1 QRYWFL
7 NRFDTTSS
15 VDNIPFAV
23 RLSGDLDVAALH
35 TAVLDVLERH
45 ESLRTQY
52 PDSPEGPYQQVLPA
66 SEVALD
72 LTVRDLS
79 AGGQAD
85 VVTVVGE
92 FFGRGFDVT
101 SEVPVDARL
110 FRVADAEYVLA
121 FVVHHVSADGAS
133 MGPLAVDIM
142 TAYTARSAGSAPD
155 WEPLPVQYVDFAL
168 WQRDVLGSESDPDSV
183 AAQQVSFWKRALAEL
198 PDQLALPADRPRPPS
213 QSFRG
218 DTVRF
223 TVDAGLHEGLAEL
236 ARAHQSTLFMV
247 VHSAFA
253 VFLAKLS
260 GSEDIA
266 IGTPIAGRG
275 ERALDP
281 MIGMFVNTLVF
292 RSTVEP
298 SMTFE
303 ELLAQ
308 SRERDLSAF
317 AHADVPFERLVEVL
331 NPVRSTA
338 RNPLFQIGLSFQNL
352 ADSTFELPGLTV
364 SAVDADT
371 ATAKT
376 DLQLSISDQYA
387 PDGSAAELA
396 AEFSYATDLFDRST
410 VDGFVERFVEVLRTV
425 ANDPSVVVGDLD
437 VLTATERRTILR
449 DWNDT
454 AHPVDSE
461 LTLAALFDRRVQ
473 ADPDAIAL
481 IDARESLTYREFD
494 ARINRLARVLIA
506 SGVGPQVTVALA
518 IRRSVEL
525 LVAMY
530 AVTKA
535 GGAYVPI
542 DPDQPAERNTYI
554 LEVAAPALVL
564 GTTGVDIDTGTVPV
578 VSVDTDDRLHRS
590 SAVVSDAPVTDAE
603 RTSPLRAT
611 NTAYVIFTSGST
623 GRPKG
628 VAVSHRAIVNQ
639 LLWQSEH
646 YGLDSTDRV
655 LLKTAATFD
664 LSVWEFW
671 VATISGGA
679 VVIAEAGAQGDAAYL
694 VDLIAER
701 SVTTLHTVPSVL
713 DALVAASAGALPKS
727 LKTILAIGEALPV
740 ATADRA
746 LRASKA
752 RLDNLYGPTE
762 AAVSVTAHRVV
773 RTTGAS
779 VPIGGPEW
787 NTRVYVLD
795 SRLAPVPVGVAG
807 ELYLAGA
814 QLAEGYVARPDLTAE
829 RFVADPFTPGGRLYR
844 TGDLVTWRK
853 DGELEYV
860 GRTDFQVKIR
870 GFRIELGDIDA
881 ALGSLN
887 EVGDVA
893 VLALDDTG
901 LGARL
906 VAYVVPAVGATVDSD
921 RLRTALSGR
930 LPSYMV
936 PSAFV
941 ILDALPRNANGKLDR
956 QALPEPQFEAAQFRA
971 PTNPV
976 EEAVAAVFAEVLSVE
991 RVGLDDDFF
1000 ALGGNSLI
1008 ATQVVSRL
1016 GAALDTQVPVRSIFE
1031 SPTVLSL
1038 ARAVESKVGTGA
1050 RRALTARPRPDVV
1063 PLSMA
1068 QQRMWFLSQFDP
1080 TSAVNNIPVAIRL
1093 SGNVDVDALSSAVRD
1108 VLARHEI
1115 LRTVY
1120 PEVDGRGSQVVLGTA
1135 EAGVTVTVD
1144 DVDADSVEQVLRT
1157 FVSAGFDV
1165 TRAVPVRVRILRVS
1179 ESEYV
1184 LAFVAHHIAADGFS
1198 MGPLTRDVMIAY
1210 TARAAGESPQWA
1222 PLAVQYA
1229 DYTLWQRDV
1238 LGSAD
1243 DPESPLAAQLAYWT
1257 SALAGAPA
1265 QLDLATDRPR
1275 PAVASYR
1282 GAAYNFSIDA
1292 ALQSNIARVARSTNA
1307 TNFMVVHTALAVLLS
1322 AMAGTDDVTIGTP
1335 VAGRGDADLDGLV
1348 GMFVNTLALRT
1359 GVNPAASLREQLAL
1373 VRDADLGAFGHADVP
1388 FERLVDELAPDRSQ
1402 ARHPIFQVMLTFQN
1416 LERQTLTLPELG
1428 VEGIDLGSAFAK
1440 FDLQVTLW
1448 ENVDESG
1455 APAGIDVQFDY
1466 ATDLFDES
1474 TMSALARRLVRVL
1487 GTLVDDPDRIVGD
1500 VDILEDGE
1508 RSRVLEEWNATGH
1521 EVDAGA
1527 TLVSLFESRV
1537 AASPEN
1543 IATSF
1548 GDERVSYREFSDRV
1562 NALARVLVSEGVG
1575 PETVVATAMR
1585 RSVDML
1591 VGVYAVLTAGGA
1603 YVPVDP
1609 DLPAE
1614 RIGYILD
1621 TAAPVVLLTT
1631 ERDGTALRSNVN
1643 RILVDAVDTTGVSA
1657 APMTDA
1663 ERIAPLRP
1671 ADIAYVIFTSGSTGR
1686 PKGVAVSHESIV
1698 NRLLW
1703 MQAEYS
1709 LTESDK
1715 VLQKTPVTFDVSVWE
1730 LFWPLQ
1736 IGAELVIAE
1745 PDGHRDPIYLVST
1758 VAERGITVA
1767 HFVPSLLAVF
1777 ATAEGVSNCTGL
1789 RAVFASGEALP
1800 ASVASALRAA
1810 LPTTELHNLYGPT
1823 EAAVDVT
1830 YHRVVPAD
1838 IASVPIGA
1846 PVWNTRVTVLDA
1858 RLHPVPVGV
1867 PGELYLAGVQLA
1879 RGYLGRADL
1888 TADRFVADP
1897 HGTAG
1902 SRMYRTGD
1910 LVRWNADGELEYLGR
1925 TDFQV
1930 KLRGLRIELGEI
1942 EAALTA
1948 HPSVDQAVVLVRQ
1961 TPSSGE
1967 ILVGY
1972 LVPAAGATIDTDT
1985 VTAAVAASVPEYMVP
2000 AGLVVLDGLPLG
2012 PNGKLDRRALPEPE
2026 FGSDAEYRTASTDTE
2041 RIIAEVFADVLGLD
2055 TVGVDDSFFALGGD
2069 SIVSIQLVS
2078 RAKARGIQFGPR
2090 DVFERKTVAGLA
2102 EIAVTVG
2109 EGSDAVVLEELDG
2122 GGVGWMPLPPF
2133 GVALIERGGGWSRF
2147 HQAVTL
2153 ELPIGIDRA
2162 GILATLNAVID
2173 RHDVVRSTLVHD
2185 DRGWGLDA
2193 AAPGS
2198 VDAGSM
2204 LTEADTDSAATAF
2217 DSAVGTLDP
2226 TAGRMLAFVWVD
2238 RGPTEAG
2245 TLSVIAHHLVID
2257 GVSWRILIPDF
2268 VSAWAQLSA
2277 GAAATLPEVGTSM
2290 RRWTHA
2296 LVDAASS
2303 QARLEELPM
2312 WRRIA
2317 DTEDPV
2323 LGDRPFDPA
2332 RDVVATLGRVDVE
2345 LTPEVTRSLLTT
2357 VPEIF
2362 RGGVADGLLA
2372 GLALAVTK
2380 LRAGQ
2385 GISAPA
2391 TLVQL
2396 EGHGREEAVVPGADL
2411 GRTVGWLTSLFP
2423 VRLDLTGIDV
2433 DAAFTGGPQL
2443 GDAVK
2448 AVKEQMLA
2456 LPERGMGWG
2465 LLRYLNSETAAELAE
2480 LGTGQIS
2487 FNYLGRVNTGEVSDE
2502 MKSLGWLPAAD
2513 NELSAAGDA
2522 DMAANK
2528 TVDINAIVLDTDD
2541 GGVLSAS

>member
-1 QRYWFL
+1 
-7 NRFDTTSS
+7 
-15 VDNIPFAV
+15 
-23 RLSGDLDVAALH
+23 
-35 TAVLDVLERH
+35 
-45 ESLRTQY
+45 
-52 PDSPEGPYQQVLPA
+52 
-66 SEVALD
+66 
-72 LTVRDLS
+72 
-79 AGGQAD
+79 
-85 VVTVVGE
+85 
-92 FFGRGFDVT
+92 
-101 SEVPVDARL
+101 
-110 FRVADAEYVLA
+110 
-121 FVVHHVSADGAS
+121 
-133 MGPLAVDIM
+133 
-142 TAYTARSAGSAPD
+142 
-155 WEPLPVQYVDFAL
+155 
-168 WQRDVLGSESDPDSV
+168 
-183 AAQQVSFWKRALAEL
+183 
-198 PDQLALPADRPRPPS
+198 
-213 QSFRG
+213 
-218 DTVRF
+218 
-223 TVDAGLHEGLAEL
+223 
-236 ARAHQSTLFMV
+236 
-247 VHSAFA
+247 
-253 VFLAKLS
+253 
-260 GSEDIA
+260 
-266 IGTPIAGRG
+266 
-275 ERALDP
+275 
-281 MIGMFVNTLVF
+281 
-292 RSTVEP
+292 
-298 SMTFE
+298 
-303 ELLAQ
+303 
-308 SRERDLSAF
+308 
-317 AHADVPFERLVEVL
+317 
-331 NPVRSTA
+331 
-338 RNPLFQIGLSFQNL
+338 
-352 ADSTFELPGLTV
+352 
-364 SAVDADT
+364 
-371 ATAKT
+371 
-376 DLQLSISDQYA
+376 
-387 PDGSAAELA
+387 
-396 AEFSYATDLFDRST
+396 
-410 VDGFVERFVEVLRTV
+410 
-425 ANDPSVVVGDLD
+425 
-437 VLTATERRTILR
+437 
-449 DWNDT
+449 
-454 AHPVDSE
+454 
-461 LTLAALFDRRVQ
+461 
-473 ADPDAIAL
+473 
-481 IDARESLTYREFD
+481 
-494 ARINRLARVLIA
+494 
-506 SGVGPQVTVALA
+506 
-518 IRRSVEL
+518 
-525 LVAMY
+525 
-530 AVTKA
+530 
-535 GGAYVPI
+535 
-542 DPDQPAERNTYI
+542 
-554 LEVAAPALVL
+554 
-564 GTTGVDIDTGTVPV
+564 
-578 VSVDTDDRLHRS
+578 
-590 SAVVSDAPVTDAE
+590 
-603 RTSPLRAT
+603 
-611 NTAYVIFTSGST
+611 
-623 GRPKG
+623 
-628 VAVSHRAIVNQ
+628 
-639 LLWQSEH
+639 
-646 YGLDSTDRV
+646 
-655 LLKTAATFD
+655 
-664 LSVWEFW
+664 
-671 VATISGGA
+671 
-679 VVIAEAGAQGDAAYL
+679 
-694 VDLIAER
+694 
-701 SVTTLHTVPSVL
+701 
-713 DALVAASAGALPKS
+713 
-727 LKTILAIGEALPV
+727 
-740 ATADRA
+740 
-746 LRASKA
+746 
-752 RLDNLYGPTE
+752 
-762 AAVSVTAHRVV
+762 
-773 RTTGAS
+773 
-779 VPIGGPEW
+779 
-787 NTRVYVLD
+787 
-795 SRLAPVPVGVAG
+795 
-807 ELYLAGA
+807 
-814 QLAEGYVARPDLTAE
+814 
-829 RFVADPFTPGGRLYR
+829 
-844 TGDLVTWRK
+844 
-853 DGELEYV
+853 
-860 GRTDFQVKIR
+860 
-870 GFRIELGDIDA
+870 
-881 ALGSLN
+881 
-887 EVGDVA
+887 
-893 VLALDDTG
+893 
-901 LGARL
+901 
-906 VAYVVPAVGATVDSD
+906 
-921 RLRTALSGR
+921 
-930 LPSYMV
+930 MV

-1758 VAERGITVA
+1758 VADRGITVA

-2133 GVALIERGGGWSRF
+2133 GVALIERCGGWSRF

-2185 DRGWGLDA
+2185 DRGWGARRGGTRECRCGVDADRGRHGFRCNGIRFRCRNPRPHGRAHAGLRLGRSRSNRSRHALRHRPPPRDRWSVLANPDPRLRLRVGAVVRGSGRDSSRGGNVDA
-2193 AAPGS
+2193 AVDACVGRCRVEPGAPGGTADVAADRRHRGPRS
-2198 VDAGSM
+2198 RRPPLRSCTRRRCHPRQGRCR
-2204 LTEADTDSAATAF
+2204 ADTRGHAQPVDDSAGDLPRWRRRRVARRFGARGHETACG
-2217 DSAVGTLDP
+2217 ARNLGT
-2226 TAGRMLAFVWVD
+2226 G
-2238 RGPTEAG
+2238 
-2245 TLSVIAHHLVID
+2245 H
-2257 GVSWRILIPDF
+2257 
-2268 VSAWAQLSA
+2268 A
-2277 GAAATLPEVGTSM
+2277 GAARRARPRGSGGAGSRSGTHSRM
-2290 RRWTHA
+2290 
-2296 LVDAASS
+2296 
-2303 QARLEELPM
+2303 
-2312 WRRIA
+2312 A
-2317 DTEDPV
+2317 D
-2323 LGDRPFDPA
+2323 
-2332 RDVVATLGRVDVE
+2332 
-2345 LTPEVTRSLLTT
+2345 
-2357 VPEIF
+2357 
-2362 RGGVADGLLA
+2362 
-2372 GLALAVTK
+2372 
-2380 LRAGQ
+2380 
-2385 GISAPA
+2385 
-2391 TLVQL
+2391 QL
-2396 EGHGREEAVVPGADL
+2396 VPGAPRSDRYRRRCRIHRWAAARRCRQGRQGADAGAARARHGL
-2411 GRTVGWLTSLFP
+2411 GTAPLPELRDRCG
-2423 VRLDLTGIDV
+2423 
-2433 DAAFTGGPQL
+2433 TGGTRHRPDQL
-2443 GDAVK
+2443 QLPRTRQHRRGVGRDEVARMATRSGQRAV
-2448 AVKEQMLA
+2448 
-2456 LPERGMGWG
+2456 G
-2465 LLRYLNSETAAELAE
+2465 
-2480 LGTGQIS
+2480 
-2487 FNYLGRVNTGEVSDE
+2487 GR
-2502 MKSLGWLPAAD
+2502 
-2513 NELSAAGDA
+2513 
-2522 DMAANK
+2522 
-2528 TVDINAIVLDTDD
+2528 
-2541 GGVLSAS
+2541 